1 MADTLCW
8 FMEFLLRS
16 VKSPSTVAN
25 YLSAIKLYQARLSQ
39 PTDVF
44 DSLSVRLMR
53 RALATTV
60 RHVPVQKMPITLNI
74 LQSLCAVTLKWGK
87 VGCVFR
93 FYITTAFFTFLRAS
107 SLLAPSVEG
116 FDNTRHPTWADVMPT
131 QTGLILR
138 VKWSKTHQNASQAY
152 VVPLPSIPSS
162 SVCPVM
168 AFQEYRRC
176 FGTGPSHAP
185 LFLCPGAWPLL
196 RPLTARQVGGW
207 LARALESAGIPP
219 GQFSL
224 HSFRRGGCSE
234 GVAAGL
240 SISELKIHGGWRS
253 DAIQCYFPAL
263 AVRDRVASQLAQRC
277 LPANSH

>member
-1 MADTLCW
+1 
-8 FMEFLLRS
+8 
-16 VKSPSTVAN
+16 
-25 YLSAIKLYQARLSQ
+25 
-39 PTDVF
+39 
-44 DSLSVRLMR
+44 
-53 RALATTV
+53 
-60 RHVPVQKMPITLNI
+60 MPITLNI

-176 FGTGPSHAP
+176 FGTCPSHAP

-207 LARALESAGIPP
+207 LARAPGVGWYSPWAVLPPLIPQ
-219 GQFSL
+219 GGL
-224 HSFRRGGCSE
+224 LRGSRC
-234 GVAAGL
+234 GL
-240 SISELKIHGGWRS
+240 VDQRAQDSWRM
-253 DAIQCYFPAL
+253 
-263 AVRDRVASQLAQRC
+263 AQ
-277 LPANSH
+277 